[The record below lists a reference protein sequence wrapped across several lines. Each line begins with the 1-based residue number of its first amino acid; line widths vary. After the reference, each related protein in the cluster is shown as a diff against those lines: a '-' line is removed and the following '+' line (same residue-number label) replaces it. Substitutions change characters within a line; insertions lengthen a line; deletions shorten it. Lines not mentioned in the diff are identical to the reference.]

1 MAERLRV
8 LQGRIEGLFERLRL
22 GPHDVLVCEAPT
34 TAKDP
39 HNAFKVEH
47 VRSLFEAI
55 ARSRSLAVPGRINPR
70 TVQFEIMGL
79 SGKQLERKEVKAT
92 AVRMATFLYGPELQR
107 LGINMDEL
115 QRHQDIIDALLLGRL
130 ALTRI
135 QTAHDGE
142 LPLAQIFESGVPQRR
157 TSWRVKV
164 SGA

>member
-1 MAERLRV
+1 
-8 LQGRIEGLFERLRL
+8 
-22 GPHDVLVCEAPT
+22 
-34 TAKDP
+34 
-39 HNAFKVEH
+39 
-47 VRSLFEAI
+47 
-55 ARSRSLAVPGRINPR
+55 
-70 TVQFEIMGL
+70 VQFEIMGL